1 MKRGSN
7 FPQPIVVIINII
19 KNYVEL
25 LLEYSFI
32 ADCISTQ
39 RSNRGESEILT
50 VTIQND
56 STQVKK

>member
-1 MKRGSN
+1 MKRGNN
-7 FPQPIVVIINII
+7 FPQPIVVIINILN
-19 KNYVEL
+19 NYVEL
-25 LLEYSFI
+25 FLEYSFI